1 MTDFHTQARQQW
13 LQGLQ
18 KPVARCY
25 QRNADGSNVMQ
36 YTPAAQMGTDYLA
49 QKFASLT
56 SPKE

>member
-1 MTDFHTQARQQW
+1 MTDYHTANRQQW

-36 YTPAAQMGTDYLA
+36 YTHSKDMDADYLRR
-49 QKFASLT
+49 KF
-56 SPKE
+56 EQIRNQ